1 MRERLH
7 NQDRASDQ
15 EKHVSQARLP
25 TSESFRLGPFVLD
38 AAAKLLLQDNTP
50 VALGERGVAVL
61 LALVR
66 RAGQLVTKGQ
76 LMTEAWNSL
85 AVEESNLTVQIS
97 SLRRALGTVPGGGEW
112 IETMPRRGYR
122 FRGPVSEVGLPPRP
136 PELPSDKPSLAV
148 LPFQNLGGDPDQ
160 DYFADGVVEDIITAL
175 SRIDWLFVIA
185 RNSSF
190 VFKGS
195 AVDIRRVGE
204 ELGVRYVLEGSVR
217 RAANRV
223 RINAQLIDAS
233 NGAHIWADRL
243 DGELD
248 DVFDLQDRVTE
259 RVAGALEPRIRY
271 AEVERSRRK
280 PTENMRAYDYFLRA
294 LAEFHKATK
303 EPNREAVRMLE
314 RAIELDPDYTAA
326 YGLAAYCY
334 AYRKGNGW
342 MADRV
347 SESAEGL
354 RLARLAI
361 AGGQDD
367 ATALYMGSMAS
378 SYLGGDLRT
387 AATVMDRALLLN
399 PNLAGAWHLSGW
411 IRMYLEDGDTAIEHF
426 HRGLRLN
433 PLDPT
438 IHILSCGMA
447 VAWFVKGDLE
457 QVLLWADKS
466 LREGPVFLAALRFKI
481 VALALMGRVE
491 EAAAL
496 VPALMDLE
504 PSLRCSGVGAL
515 VPWGPVLLARYAAGL
530 RAAGIPE

>member
-1 MRERLH
+1 MRGQLG
-7 NQDRASDQ
+7 NQDEVSDL
-15 EKHVSQARLP
+15 SQRGVQPRLP
-25 TSESFRLGPFVLD
+25 PLGSFALGPFVLD
-38 AAAKLLLQDNTP
+38 ATAKLLLLDGTP
-50 VALGERGVAVL
+50 VPLGKRAVGVL

-66 RAGQLVTKGQ
+66 RPGQLVTKGQ
-76 LMTEAWNSL
+76 LVTEVWNGL
-85 AVEESNLTVQIS
+85 AVEESNLTLQIS
-97 SLRRALGTVPGGGEW
+97 SLRRTLGAAPGGDEW
-112 IETMPRRGYR
+112 IATMHRRGYR

-136 PELPSDKPSLAV
+136 PALPPDKPSLAV
-148 LPFQNLGGDPDQ
+148 LPFQNLDGDPDQ
-160 DYFADGVVEDIITAL
+160 DYFADGMVEDIITAL

-190 VFKGS
+190 VFKGN

-233 NGAHIWADRL
+233 NGAHIWVDRF

-259 RVAGALEPRIRY
+259 RVAGALEPRIRF

-280 PTENMRAYDYFLRA
+280 PTQDMRAYDYFLRA
-294 LAEFHKATK
+294 LSEFHKSTK
-303 EPNREAVRMLE
+303 EPNREAVRLLE

-326 YGLAAYCY
+326 YGLGAYCY

-347 SESAEGL
+347 AESAEGL
-354 RLARLAI
+354 RLAHLAI
-361 AGGQDD
+361 TGGQDD

-378 SYLGGDLRT
+378 AYLGGDLRT

-457 QVLLWADKS
+457 RVLLWADKS
-466 LREGPVFLAALRFKI
+466 LREGPVFLAALRFK
-481 VALALMGRVE
+481 VVVLALMGRID
-491 EAAAL
+491 EAKDL
-496 VPALMDLE
+496 VPALLDLE
-504 PSLRCSGVGAL
+504 PNLRCSGVGTL
-515 VPWGPVLLARYAAGL
+515 VPWGPDLLARYAAGL

>member
-1 MRERLH
+1 MPGRLG
-7 NQDRASDQ
+7 NQNEGSDQ
-15 EKHVSQARLP
+15 LRRAVQPRLP
-25 TSESFRLGPFVLD
+25 PSESFALGPFVLD
-38 AAAKLLLQDNTP
+38 ATAKLLLLDGTP
-50 VALGERGVAVL
+50 VALGERAVAVL

-66 RAGQLVTKGQ
+66 RAGQLVTKDQ

-97 SLRRALGTVPGGGEW
+97 SLRRALGAAPGGDAW
-112 IETMPRRGYR
+112 IATMPRRGYR
-122 FRGPVSEVGLPPRP
+122 FRGPVSEVGLPARP
-136 PELPSDKPSLAV
+136 PDLPSDKPSIAV
-148 LPFQNLGGDPDQ
+148 LPFQNLSGDPDQ
-160 DYFADGVVEDIITAL
+160 DYFADGMVEDVITAL
-175 SRIDWLFVIA
+175 SRIEWLFVIA

-190 VFKGS
+190 VFKGA

-204 ELGVRYVLEGSVR
+204 ELGVRYVLQGSVR
-217 RAANRV
+217 RAAHRV
-223 RINAQLIDAS
+223 RINAQLIDAA
-233 NGAHIWADRL
+233 NGAHIWADRF

-259 RVAGALEPRIRY
+259 RVAGALEPRIRF

-303 EPNREAVRMLE
+303 EPNREAVQLLE
-314 RAIELDPDYTAA
+314 RAIDLDPDYAAA

-342 MADRV
+342 MADRAK
-347 SESAEGL
+347 ECAEGL

-367 ATALYMGSMAS
+367 ATALYTGGMAS
-378 SYLGGDLRT
+378 AYLGGDLRT

-411 IRMYLEDGDTAIEHF
+411 VRMYLEDGDTAIEHF

-466 LREGPVFLAALRFKI
+466 LREGPVFLAALRFK
-481 VALALMGRVE
+481 VVVLALMDRIE
-491 EAAAL
+491 EAKEL
-496 VPALMDLE
+496 VPVLLDLE
-504 PSLRCSGVGAL
+504 PDLRWSRVGTL
-515 VPWGPVLLARYAAGL
+515 VPWGPDLLARYAAGL

>member
-1 MRERLH
+1 MRDRVG
-7 NQDRASDQ
+7 NQ
-15 EKHVSQARLP
+15 EPVSNQTRPSAPAGLP
-25 TSESFRLGPFVLD
+25 AAGSFVLGPFVLD
-38 AAAKLLLQDNTP
+38 STAKLLLLDGMP
-50 VALGERGVAVL
+50 VALGERAVGVL

-66 RAGQLVTKGQ
+66 RAGQLVSKDQ
-76 LMTEAWNSL
+76 LLTEVWNNL
-85 AVEESNLTVQIS
+85 AVEESNLTVQVYN
-97 SLRRALGTVPGGGEW
+97 LRRELGAAAGGETW

-122 FRGPVSEVGLPPRP
+122 FRGPVSEVGVPPRP
-136 PELPSDKPSLAV
+136 PAVPQDKPSLAV
-148 LPFQNLGGDPDQ
+148 LPFENLGGDPDQ
-160 DYFADGVVEDIITAL
+160 DYFADGMVEDIITAL

-217 RAANRV
+217 RAGDRV

-233 NGAHIWADRL
+233 NGAHIWADRF
-243 DGELD
+243 DGKLE

-259 RVAGALEPRIRY
+259 RIAGALEPRIRS
-271 AEVERSRRK
+271 AEIERSRRK
-280 PTENMRAYDYFLRA
+280 PTESMRAYDYFLRA
-294 LAEFHKATK
+294 LAEFHKTLK
-303 EPNREAVRMLE
+303 EPNREAVRLLE
-314 RAIELDPDYTAA
+314 RAIEIDPEYAAA

-342 MADRV
+342 MADRAA
-347 SESAEGL
+347 ESAEGL

-378 SYLGGDLRT
+378 AYLGGDLRT
-387 AATVMDRALLLN
+387 AATVMDRALALN

-411 IRMYLEDGDTAIEHF
+411 IRMYLEDGDTAIAHF

-447 VAWFVKGDLE
+447 GAWFVKGDLE
-457 QVLLWADKS
+457 QVLLWDDKS
-466 LREGPVFLAALRFKI
+466 LREGPLFLAALRSK
-481 VALALMGRVE
+481 VVVLGLMGRID
-491 EAAAL
+491 EARAL
-496 VPALMDLE
+496 VPTLLELE
-504 PSLRCSGVGAL
+504 PSLRCSAVGTL
-515 VPWGPVLLARYAAGL
+515 VPWGPALLARYAAGL